1 MFFKKKS
8 EKNNNYLTKEDTKN
22 NLYPYYKSY
31 DLRFLIGVS
40 TIYQSKLL
48 NTPVI
53 HFIDKSEIGEKFED
67 RLIFLFKIK
76 ERWRM
81 EELILFMDG
90 MGLNKKDLETKI
102 SRKTN
107 SIEEQCIFNKEK
119 KFPAYY
125 LKNKKFK

>member
-48 NTPVI
+48 NIPVI
-53 HFIDKSEIGEKFED
+53 HFPEIGENLED

-81 EELILFMDG
+81 EKLILYMDG
-90 MGLNKKDLETKI
+90 MGLNQKNLETKI
-102 SRKTN
+102 SRKTG
-107 SIEEQCIFNKEK
+107 
-119 KFPAYY
+119 
-125 LKNKKFK
+125 LKLSSNPLVI